1 MSDHQQLVPVRG
13 RAPGPGER
21 RPTRQECIDAAG
33 VVLAASDAAMAQM
46 TPREQ
51 AEAAWTP
58 TSPYSV
64 DELEDRI
71 RQRRGMPPSVRL
83 AAPDAPPAG

>member
-1 MSDHQQLVPVRG
+1 M
-13 RAPGPGER
+13 ATEE
-21 RPTRQECIDAAG
+21 ECIRKAG
-33 VVLAASDAAMAQM
+33 EVLAVGEAACALM

-58 TSPYSV
+58 TSTVTV

-71 RQRRGMPPSVRL
+71 RLRRGMPVLDRTK
-83 AAPDAPPAG
+83 AAS

>member
-1 MSDHQQLVPVRG
+1 MTTREQAIQ
-13 RAPGPGER
+13 RAGE
-21 RPTRQECIDAAG
+21 
-33 VVLAASDAAMAQM
+33 VLADEAIACLQM

-64 DELEDRI
+64 TELEELI
-71 RQRRGMPPSVRL
+71 RTERGLP
-83 AAPDAPPAG
+83 AAS

>member
-1 MSDHQQLVPVRG
+1 MPTQDECLVG
-13 RAPGPGER
+13 FGH
-21 RPTRQECIDAAG
+21 
-33 VVLAASDAAMAQM
+33 AMAESAIACEQM

-58 TSPYSV
+58 TSPYTV

-71 RQRRGMPPSVRL
+71 RARRGMQ
-83 AAPDAPPAG
+83 PAHTAQSA

>member
-1 MSDHQQLVPVRG
+1 MNERTREQAIA
-13 RAPGPGER
+13 RAGK
-21 RPTRQECIDAAG
+21 A
-33 VVLAASDAAMAQM
+33 LAEGLATCAQM

-58 TSPYSV
+58 TSRLTV

-71 RQRRGMPPSVRL
+71 RARRGMKPIH
-83 AAPDAPPAG
+83 DAKSA

>member
-1 MSDHQQLVPVRG
+1 MTRTRRQAIARAGKALAEG
-13 RAPGPGER
+13 RAN
-21 RPTRQECIDAAG
+21 CAD
-33 VVLAASDAAMAQM
+33 L

-58 TSPYSV
+58 TSRYSI

-71 RQRRGMPPSVRL
+71 RARRGMQPLDQDGGEDR
-83 AAPDAPPAG
+83 A

>member
-1 MSDHQQLVPVRG
+1 MATQPRK
-13 RAPGPGER
+13 
-21 RPTRQECIDAAG
+21 PTRAEAVASAG
-33 VVLAASDAAMAQM
+33 RKLAASDLACAQM

-58 TSPYSV
+58 TSTSTV

-71 RQRRGMPPSVRL
+71 RVRRGMQPKER
-83 AAPDAPPAG
+83 

>member
-1 MSDHQQLVPVRG
+1 MT
-13 RAPGPGER
+13 AGPSR
-21 RPTRQECIDAAG
+21 KPTRQECIDAAG
-33 VVLAASDAAMAQM
+33 AVLAASDLACAQM

-58 TSPYSV
+58 TSPYTV

-71 RQRRGMPPSVRL
+71 RARRGMEPLDRGEG
-83 AAPDAPPAG
+83 A

>member
-1 MSDHQQLVPVRG
+1 MTRE
-13 RAPGPGER
+13 ER
-21 RPTRQECIDAAG
+21 RQAAIESAG
-33 VVLAASDAAMAQM
+33 RKLAASDMAQAQM

-64 DELEDRI
+64 DELEALI
-71 RQRRGMPPSVRL
+71 RVERGLP
-83 AAPDAPPAG
+83 AARSA

>member
-1 MSDHQQLVPVRG
+1 M
-13 RAPGPGER
+13 
-21 RPTRQECIDAAG
+21 PTREECIADAGAH
-33 VVLAASDAAMAQM
+33 LAQMRRACAQM

-64 DELEDRI
+64 DELEDLI
-71 RQRRGMPPSVRL
+71 RGRRGM
-83 AAPDAPPAG
+83 APARRKTA

>member
-1 MSDHQQLVPVRG
+1 M
-13 RAPGPGER
+13 
-21 RPTRQECIDAAG
+21 PTRDEAIAAAG
-33 VVLAASDAAMAQM
+33 AKLAASDLACAQM

-58 TSPYSV
+58 TSRLSV

-71 RQRRGMPPSVRL
+71 RVERGMPALDRTARAS
-83 AAPDAPPAG
+83 

>member
-1 MSDHQQLVPVRG
+1 MTT
-13 RAPGPGER
+13 R
-21 RPTRQECIDAAG
+21 REAVKAAG
-33 VVLAASDAAMAQM
+33 EVLAASRAACAQM

-64 DELEDRI
+64 DELEEQI
-71 RQRRGMPPSVRL
+71 RAQRGIEPHARS
-83 AAPDAPPAG
+83 A

>member
-1 MSDHQQLVPVRG
+1 MTSRTEAI
-13 RAPGPGER
+13 R
-21 RPTRQECIDAAG
+21 TAG
-33 VVLAASDAAMAQM
+33 AKLAAAATAITQM

-58 TSPYSV
+58 TSTKTV

-71 RQRRGMPPSVRL
+71 RVERGLQPKARS
-83 AAPDAPPAG
+83 A

>member
-1 MSDHQQLVPVRG
+1 MSERPRVTREEAIQ
-13 RAPGPGER
+13 RAGE
-21 RPTRQECIDAAG
+21 
-33 VVLAASDAAMAQM
+33 VLADEAIACLQM

-64 DELEDRI
+64 AELEELI
-71 RQRRGMPPSVRL
+71 RAERGHPPLERKSEEVGGGAGEVRRVDGT
-83 AAPDAPPAG
+83 